1 LTKSNNL
8 TYFSS
13 NLEVLLFFLIGLHL
27 PKAFTL
33 LYVALLACAFQV
45 RQFHQPDLATKPTY
59 WCWSLLWLLL
69 FSVAYLAIK
78 LYWGFDSLDGRG
90 LLDSISALV
99 LPASCFWIGLRLP
112 ALGRGAA
119 TKFLLAYGLGA
130 LLYVIA
136 ALFVGRH
143 P

>member
-1 LTKSNNL
+1 M
-8 TYFSS
+8 
-13 NLEVLLFFLIGLHL
+13 IGLHL